1 MWPQIIFAV
10 VTMIVS
16 VAVSLMMLG
25 TRRQD
30 SGEVE
35 APSVEY
41 GTPIKVV
48 LGSRDV
54 APTYTY
60 FGDQKGGGSEKMK
73 IYIDIF
79 GLRSIAEKRAL
90 SPF

>member
-16 VAVSLMMLG
+16 VAVSLMMIKNQKTRTVAG
-25 TRRQD
+25 T
-30 SGEVE
+30 VE

-60 FGDQKGGGSEKMK
+60 FGDQK
-73 IYIDIF
+73 
-79 GLRSIAEKRAL
+79 AVAL
-90 SPF
+90 KK

>member
-16 VAVSLMMLG
+16 VAVSLMMIKNQK
-25 TRRQD
+25 TRTVA
-30 SGEVE
+30 GEVE

-48 LGSRDV
+48 LGSKRT
-54 APTYTY
+54 APSQREDRT
-60 FGDQKGGGSEKMK
+60 KRKKLKEKTWK
-73 IYIDIF
+73 KRGI
-79 GLRSIAEKRAL
+79 EKR
-90 SPF
+90 